1 MDFPR
6 LLTKEEYDELIEE
19 LRENSANFLEQF
31 QRYKKMLEIMPSAYN
46 DTKED
51 YEMYMENLNEIKL
64 DELLELQHRS
74 VVNINN
80 HFEESFAILCRDID
94 EITKINTKYNNRL
107 CKERK
112 REIAAYY
119 QMLEDSQ
126 NLNYYAH

>member
-80 HFEESFAILCRDID
+80 HFEESPIPIS
-94 EITKINTKYNNRL
+94 
-107 CKERK
+107 
-112 REIAAYY
+112 
-119 QMLEDSQ
+119 DSF
-126 NLNYYAH
+126 L